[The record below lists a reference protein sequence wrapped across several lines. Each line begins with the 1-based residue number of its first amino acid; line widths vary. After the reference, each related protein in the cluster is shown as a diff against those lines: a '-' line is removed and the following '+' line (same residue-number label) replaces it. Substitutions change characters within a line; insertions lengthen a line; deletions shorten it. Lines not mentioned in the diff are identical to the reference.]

1 MNKPTLLQRIGAL
14 GKGIQQMWVNTG
26 RNPNAYGGIGYPYGA
41 GNYTTLFNG
50 EKNLGEMGPLVNYG
64 LDYTQ
69 LRMRGW
75 QLFLES
81 EIAQIVVQ
89 AYCIW
94 IAGAGL
100 KLQASPNKRLLER
113 MGISLDS
120 EEFNEDIEALF
131 ETWSNSTDSD
141 YAGMESLQ
149 DRAAEALKNAI
160 VSGDVLVLLRV
171 DRKYNLTVQLVDG
184 AHLCSP
190 NYGSDVFEETTD
202 SGNTIKNGIEQD
214 ATGKHVAYWVR
225 QKDLSIKRYPAT
237 NSAGFKIAYLVSGLR
252 YRLDNNRS
260 IPLLSVVSET
270 AKKLERYKEATV
282 AQAEEQNKNVY
293 QITQDQT
300 SDGINPMLQNVARA
314 MGEENLGSDLPADE
328 RGRQLAD
335 RVAASTNKTALF
347 MPRGQK
353 LENINAGSGQLYFK
367 DFYSPNVELLCA
379 ALRIPPNVALSKYT
393 DSFSASRAAT
403 KDWEHTLRIRR
414 KKFAS
419 EFYKPIYQLF
429 LHLQV
434 LKNGLDAPGYLLAW
448 YNNNNMAVDA
458 YTCAHFT
465 GPMFPHI
472 DPLKEVKAEREKLGP
487 LGANIPLTTVERAIE
502 NVSEGYSD
510 SVIEQFHEELEMT
523 RELGLDVDR
532 APNGS
537 QTNTAPV
544 MPTDTPDP
552 GDTPDP
558 NKEDTTED

>member
-1 MNKPTLLQRIGAL
+1 MSKPTLLQRIGAL
-14 GKGIQQMWVNTG
+14 SKGIQQLWANTG

-50 EKNLGEMGPLVNYG
+50 EKNLGEMGPLINYG
-64 LDYTQ
+64 LDYAG

-100 KLQASPNKRLLER
+100 KLQAAPNKRLLER
-113 MGISLDS
+113 MGVELDS

-131 ETWSNSTDSD
+131 ETWSQSTDSD

-149 DRAAEALKNAI
+149 ERATEALKNAI

-171 DRKYNLTVQLVDG
+171 DRRYNLTVQLVDG
-184 AHLCSP
+184 AHLSSP
-190 NYGSDVFEETTD
+190 NYGSDVFEEKTA

-214 ATGKHVAYWVR
+214 STGRHVAYWVR
-225 QKDLSIKRYPAT
+225 QKDFSVKRYPAT
-237 NSAGFKIAYLVSGLR
+237 NSAGFKIAYLVSGLK
-252 YRLDNNRS
+252 YRLDNNRA
-260 IPLLSVVSET
+260 IPLLSVISEIANT
-270 AKKLERYKEATV
+270 LEGYKGATLTQAKD
-282 AQAEEQNKNVY
+282 QNKNVY
-293 QITQDQT
+293 QITQDQN
-300 SDGINPMLQNVARA
+300 SDGTNPMLQNIATA
-314 MGEENLGSDLPADE
+314 IGEEGANFDLPSTE
-328 RGRQLAD
+328 EGRQLAN
-335 RVAASTNKTALF
+335 RVAVATQRTALF

-353 LENINAGSGQLYFK
+353 LENINAGTGQLYFK
-367 DFYSPNVELLCA
+367 DFYMPNVDLLCA

-403 KDWEHTLRIRR
+403 KDWEHTMRVRR
-414 KKFAS
+414 KKFAN

-429 LHLQV
+429 VHLQV
-434 LKNGLDAPGYLLAW
+434 LKNNVQAPGYLLAW
-448 YNNNNMAVDA
+448 YNNNNLAIDA
-458 YTCAHFT
+458 YTTAHFT

-487 LGANIPLTTVERAIE
+487 LGANLPLTTIERAIE

-510 SVIEQFHEELEMT
+510 SVIEQFHEELEMA
-523 RELGLDVDR
+523 REMGLDVDR
-532 APNGS
+532 TESG
-537 QTNTAPV
+537 TRTAPL
-544 MPTDTPDP
+544 PPANTEEPDNTDP
-552 GDTPDP
+552 
-558 NKEDTTED
+558 TED